1 MTEEMR
7 ARIFDPFFT
16 TKDMGQGTGL
26 GLSMI
31 YGFIS
36 HCGGEVRVESTP
48 GGGTSVELWFPAMDA
63 QLSAS
68 IPPTA
73 GASGNAT
80 TNMRTLAAT
89 PQGRAILVVDD
100 EPGVRAVTAGFL
112 SRAGYE
118 VLESASGAE
127 AVETVRN
134 RPDIA
139 LVVMDVMMPGMNGG
153 EAAQRIHAERA
164 ELPVLFVTGYADL
177 GILPQGV
184 AVLHKPYTRD
194 ALLGDVKAMLA
205 A

>member
-1 MTEEMR
+1 
-7 ARIFDPFFT
+7 
-16 TKDMGQGTGL
+16 
-26 GLSMI
+26 
-31 YGFIS
+31 
-36 HCGGEVRVESTP
+36 
-48 GGGTSVELWFPAMDA
+48 
-63 QLSAS
+63 
-68 IPPTA
+68 
-73 GASGNAT
+73 
-80 TNMRTLAAT
+80 MRTLAAT

-194 ALLGDVKAMLA
+194 ALLGDVKAMLLHRPTPCSGRNKAYLRKIMHTFHTASSSHDPSAGTGQPFSACGAGPKLLWRAMVRSRWA
-205 A
+205 ARLLRQCP